1 MFINCSLCL
10 LFPCISS
17 TLFCYNSTTVSN
29 SKTTQKHPELKYFIN
44 IHNWCQTRFR
54 IKTSK
59 SPETEIHITEPLLV
73 GDLSAWQPTRLTKN
87 PQAKKPKELCLLW
100 THRMKYL
107 KSPKHSSYNS
117 CFFFHFVLVSNLQS
131 LSKLLVLNGNKNCV
145 EKFEEIIF
153 LYNVVLQ

>member
-1 MFINCSLCL
+1 MFINRSLWL

-17 TLFCYNSTTVSN
+17 ILFCCYNSTKVSN

-54 IKTSK
+54 IKTCK

-87 PQAKKPKELCLLW
+87 PQAKKKQGIMFAVNSQNEISQVTKTQFLQFMFFSTSFLSQTCSLCQSYW
-100 THRMKYL
+100 YL
-107 KSPKHSSYNS
+107 METKT
-117 CFFFHFVLVSNLQS
+117 VLKNL
-131 LSKLLVLNGNKNCV
+131 KK
-145 EKFEEIIF
+145 
-153 LYNVVLQ
+153 